1 MAGIWIV
8 NGIPNLKLYSKN
20 ELIHCLCEFHVKQKI
35 NRITADKN
43 QRRLLINY
51 INEDN
56 KKEFISLINEIESNK
71 SEKRKATIEGYK
83 AYLIKYWKAF
93 KNMLESD
100 IRSSMESHIS
110 HNVAKYF
117 SYEPKAFSRRRIQK
131 LIKLQEYKANGVNIL
146 NLYLKTCD
154 KKEIVKVKKEEI
166 NFSIFETDSSN
177 LPILYNSDSLTRT
190 AIRGL
195 SC

>member
-100 IRSSMESHIS
+100 IRSSTESHIS

-117 SYEPKAFSRRRIQK
+117 SYEPKAFSQRRIQK
-131 LIKLQEYKANGVNIL
+131 LIKL
-146 NLYLKTCD
+146 
-154 KKEIVKVKKEEI
+154 
-166 NFSIFETDSSN
+166 
-177 LPILYNSDSLTRT
+177 
-190 AIRGL
+190 
-195 SC
+195 